1 MADTSPIDP
10 TAIAALRSLGP
21 DGDASFLREL
31 IDVYLEDAPQRVA
44 ELDAALARGDAVV
57 ATRAAHTIKGSSS
70 NFGAT
75 RLAHQ
80 AQLIEAQCKA
90 GDCASALPLVPAL
103 KSELLRV
110 TGELK
115 RLGDT

>member
-1 MADTSPIDP
+1 MADTPPIDP

-31 IDVYLEDAPQRVA
+31 IGVYLEDTPQRLA
-44 ELDAALARGDAVV
+44 ELDAALACGDAAV

-75 RLAHQ
+75 RLADQ
-80 AQLIEAQCKA
+80 AQLIEAKCKA
-90 GDCASALPLVPAL
+90 GDCASAQTLVPAL
-103 KSELLRV
+103 KAEILLVTDELH
-110 TGELK
+110 
-115 RLGDT
+115 RLGGA